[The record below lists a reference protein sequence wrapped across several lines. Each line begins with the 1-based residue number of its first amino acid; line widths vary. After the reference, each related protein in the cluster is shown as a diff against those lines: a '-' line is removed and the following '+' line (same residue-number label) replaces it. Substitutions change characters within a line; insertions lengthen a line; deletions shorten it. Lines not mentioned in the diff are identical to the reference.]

1 MIYLLQLIGKITA
14 VLLFVFG
21 AYQLLYIPIALFIR
35 KKAAEA
41 KETNSYAVLIC
52 ARNEEAVIPDLIS
65 SIKSQTYNQEL
76 IKIFVMADN
85 CTDETA
91 SVCRALGAV
100 VYERQNTE
108 KIGKGYALEALLDGI
123 SADYPDGFDGYF
135 VFDADNVLDK
145 AYISEMN
152 KVFCSGYDI
161 VTGYRNSKNYGD
173 NMISAGYAL
182 SFLREGR
189 FLNYPRYVVG
199 SGCTIGGTGF
209 MFSREILEEQGG
221 WKFHLLTE
229 DIEFSAYH
237 IINGRKIG
245 FAQDAVFYDEQPVTF
260 KQSWDQRLRWVKGY
274 MQVLRKYGLKL
285 LCGVFKGE
293 FACFDMLS
301 SLTPI
306 FILSAVGLL
315 TNAINALLMLLS
327 GEPAVLAAAVL
338 AEPLILAYGTMF
350 IIGFITV
357 ISEWNRIHTSASKK
371 TIYSL
376 TFPIFLLSYLPIAIV
391 ALFSKKVSWK
401 PIVHKGSC
409 TSLPARLK
417 KRLE

>member
-76 IKIFVMADN
+76 IKIFIMADN
-85 CTDETA
+85 CI
-91 SVCRALGAV
+91 
-100 VYERQNTE
+100 YERQNTE

-371 TIYSL
+371 IIYSL

>member
-76 IKIFVMADN
+76 IKIFIMADN

-209 MFSREILEEQGG
+209 MFSREIPRR
-221 WKFHLLTE
+221 T
-229 DIEFSAYH
+229 
-237 IINGRKIG
+237 GRMEIS
-245 FAQDAVFYDEQPVTF
+245 FADRRY
-260 KQSWDQRLRWVKGY
+260 
-274 MQVLRKYGLKL
+274 
-285 LCGVFKGE
+285 
-293 FACFDMLS
+293 
-301 SLTPI
+301 
-306 FILSAVGLL
+306 
-315 TNAINALLMLLS
+315 
-327 GEPAVLAAAVL
+327 
-338 AEPLILAYGTMF
+338 
-350 IIGFITV
+350 
-357 ISEWNRIHTSASKK
+357 
-371 TIYSL
+371 
-376 TFPIFLLSYLPIAIV
+376 
-391 ALFSKKVSWK
+391 
-401 PIVHKGSC
+401 
-409 TSLPARLK
+409 
-417 KRLE
+417 

>member
-76 IKIFVMADN
+76 IKIFIMADN

-123 SADYPDGFDGYF
+123 SADYPDGF
-135 VFDADNVLDK
+135 DK

-371 TIYSL
+371 IIYSL

>member
-1 MIYLLQLIGKITA
+1 MIYLQLIGKITA

-21 AYQLLYIPIALFIR
+21 AYQLLYIPIALVFR
-35 KKAAEA
+35 KKTAEVE
-41 KETNSYAVLIC
+41 ETNSYAVLIC
-52 ARNEEAVIPDLIS
+52 ARNEAAVISDLIS
-65 SIKSQTYNQEL
+65 SIKNQTYNREL

-91 SVCRALGAV
+91 SVCRALGVV
-100 VYERQNTE
+100 VYERKNTE
-108 KIGKGYALEALLDGI
+108 KIGKGYALEALLDNI
-123 SADYPDGFDGYF
+123 AADYPGGFDGYF

-145 AYISEMN
+145 SYISEMN
-152 KVFCSGYDI
+152 RVFCSGYDI

-189 FLNYPRYVVG
+189 FLNYPRYIVG

-237 IINGRKIG
+237 IIHGRKIG
-245 FAQDAVFYDEQPVTF
+245 FAQDAIFYDEQPVTL

-285 LCGVFKGE
+285 LRGVFKGE
-293 FACFDMLS
+293 FACFDMIS

-306 FILSAVGLL
+306 FILSAVGML
-315 TNAINALLMLLS
+315 TNALTALLMLFS
-327 GEPAVLAAAVL
+327 GESAVLAAVVL
-338 AEPLILAYGTMF
+338 AEPLIWAYGTMF

-357 ISEWNRIHTSASKK
+357 ISEWSRIHTSAAKK
-371 TIYSL
+371 IIYSF
-376 TFPIFLLSYLPIAIV
+376 TFPVFLLSYLPIAIV
-391 ALFSKKVSWK
+391 ALFSKNVSWK
-401 PIVHKGSC
+401 PIVHRGSR
-409 TSLPARLK
+409 TSLPARPK

>member
-1 MIYLLQLIGKITA
+1 
-14 VLLFVFG
+14 
-21 AYQLLYIPIALFIR
+21 
-35 KKAAEA
+35 
-41 KETNSYAVLIC
+41 
-52 ARNEEAVIPDLIS
+52 
-65 SIKSQTYNQEL
+65 
-76 IKIFVMADN
+76 MADN

-221 WKFHLLTE
+221 WKFHSLTE

-371 TIYSL
+371 IIYSL